1 VTFIANSTNT
11 IDPATEVPRSAVA
24 IKNMTK
30 KKAGT
35 SQTMINPMAEL

>member
-11 IDPATEVPRSAVA
+11 IEPARAIPRSAVA

-30 KKAGT
+30 KNAGT
-35 SQTMINPMAEL
+35 AQMMINLMAEV